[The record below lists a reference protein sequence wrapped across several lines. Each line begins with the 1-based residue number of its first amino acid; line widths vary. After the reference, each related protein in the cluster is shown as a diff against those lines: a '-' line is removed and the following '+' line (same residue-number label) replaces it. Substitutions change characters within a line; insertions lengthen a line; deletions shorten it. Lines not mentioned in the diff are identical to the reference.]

1 VSSAG
6 LSRYE
11 TDGILATRPGHGTF
25 VPRELGR
32 WINLILG
39 FSEEMAQRGIRV
51 SNRTLHDIYRMPSTV
66 ELGEMG
72 LPLDSQIREISCA
85 RLADEAIACKVALFA
100 T

>member
-1 VSSAG
+1 
-6 LSRYE
+6 
-11 TDGILATRPGHGTF
+11 
-25 VPRELGR
+25 
-32 WINLILG
+32 LILG

-85 RLADEAIACKVALFA
+85 RLTDEAIACKVALFA